1 MKEDPTDDKRQR
13 AKSNMLTFAVSP
25 GVAELHIGKPEKR
38 EGTVKVLVVEDD
50 PQITES
56 LSLVFDMHWP
66 EASLISTP
74 LGERGIELLS
84 SEAPDVLVLDLG
96 LPDISGFE
104 VLRRV
109 RLFSKIPIVIL
120 TANQKDEDMAKGL
133 ELGAD
138 DYVVKPFSHQEFLA
152 RVKSLV
158 HGQSEFSG

>member
-1 MKEDPTDDKRQR
+1 LKEDPTDDKRQR

-120 TANQKDEDMAKGL
+120 TASQKDEDMAKGL

>member
-56 LSLVFDMHWP
+56 LSLVFEMHWP

-120 TANQKDEDMAKGL
+120 TASQKDEDMAKGL

>member
-56 LSLVFDMHWP
+56 LSLVFEMHWP

-104 VLRRV
+104 VLRRM

-120 TANQKDEDMAKGL
+120 TASQKDEDMAKGL

>member
-1 MKEDPTDDKRQR
+1 MKEGLTDGKRQR
-13 AKSNMLTFAVSP
+13 AKSNMLTFAVFP
-25 GVAELHIGKPEKR
+25 GDVELHMGMSARR
-38 EGTVKVLVVEDD
+38 EGTVKVLVIEDD

-56 LSLVFDMHWP
+56 LSIAFEMHWP
-66 EASLISTP
+66 EASLVSTP
-74 LGERGIELLS
+74 LGETGIELAS

-120 TANQKDEDMAKGL
+120 TASQKDDDMAKGL

-138 DYVVKPFSHQEFLA
+138 DYVVKPFSHQEFVA

>member
-1 MKEDPTDDKRQR
+1 M
-13 AKSNMLTFAVSP
+13 ATFAVSP
-25 GVAELHIGKPEKR
+25 GTAELRMGKPEKR
-38 EGTVKVLVVEDD
+38 EGTVKVLVIEDD

-56 LSLVFDMHWP
+56 LSLAFEMHWP
-66 EASLISTP
+66 EARLISTP
-74 LGERGIELLS
+74 LGERGVELVS
-84 SEAPDVLVLDLG
+84 REAPDVLVLDLG

-104 VLRRV
+104 VLRQV

-120 TANQKDEDMAKGL
+120 TASQKNEDMARGM

-138 DYVVKPFSHQEFLA
+138 DYVVKPFSHQEFLT

>member
-1 MKEDPTDDKRQR
+1 MV
-13 AKSNMLTFAVSP
+13 TFAVSP
-25 GVAELHIGKPEKR
+25 GTAELHIGKPEKR

-56 LSLVFDMHWP
+56 LSLVFEMHWP

-120 TANQKDEDMAKGL
+120 TASQKDEDMAKGL

>member
-56 LSLVFDMHWP
+56 LSLIFEMHWP

-74 LGERGIELLS
+74 
-84 SEAPDVLVLDLG
+84 SEK
-96 LPDISGFE
+96 E
-104 VLRRV
+104 V
-109 RLFSKIPIVIL
+109 
-120 TANQKDEDMAKGL
+120 
-133 ELGAD
+133 
-138 DYVVKPFSHQEFLA
+138 
-152 RVKSLV
+152 
-158 HGQSEFSG
+158 

>member
-1 MKEDPTDDKRQR
+1 MV
-13 AKSNMLTFAVSP
+13 TFAVSP

-38 EGTVKVLVVEDD
+38 EGTVKILVIEDD

-56 LSLVFDMHWP
+56 LSLVFEMHWP
-66 EASLISTP
+66 EARLVSTP
-74 LGERGIELLS
+74 LGETGIELAS

-120 TANQKDEDMAKGL
+120 TASQKDEDMAKGL

>member
-56 LSLVFDMHWP
+56 LSLIFEMHWP

-120 TANQKDEDMAKGL
+120 TASQKDEDMAKGL

>member
-1 MKEDPTDDKRQR
+1 LKEGPTDDKRQST
-13 AKSNMLTFAVSP
+13 KSNLVTFALFP
-25 GVAELHIGKPEKR
+25 GAVELHIGKSGKL

-56 LSLVFDMHWP
+56 LSLVFEMHWP

-120 TANQKDEDMAKGL
+120 TASQKDEDMAKGL

-158 HGQSEFSG
+158 YGQS